1 VNWEQLRAIL
11 WLRWRLTI
19 NQFGRGGPLNA
30 VLSVV
35 ILAAIVVAAV
45 GAGIGG
51 IALGY
56 FASRGAPPQVMLLA
70 WDGIVLLFLAI
81 WTAGLLVEIQ
91 RSESLDLARLL
102 HLPVTLSQVFVINYA
117 AAHFSPILAI
127 MVPGMVGVCVGMVL
141 NGGWQLLLLLP
152 LVLGFV
158 FMVTAWTYCL
168 RGWLA
173 SLMVNKRKRR
183 GIIVWMTLTLVLM
196 GQIPNLVVNNSWFR
210 HRVGEMA
217 HAKHAA
223 PGTTPSTSST
233 PSSDPADFLPAA
245 IVQAHPWIPV
255 GWPGIG
261 ALELE
266 RGHPSL
272 PIGLTAACWLIGVL
286 GVWRAYRLTLR
297 FYLGAG
303 GGETAVVSVKR
314 PAVVR
319 GRMLVERKLPWL
331 PDDTAAL
338 ALMFLRSL
346 LRSPEMKMALVM
358 PVVLCAVFS
367 SVLLSQMRLKIG
379 IGAAGFI
386 STGVAVVSCFS
397 LSPAMA
403 NMFGV
408 DRDGFRGLVLL
419 PTRRRDVLL
428 AKNLA
433 YFPFVAVITGLLMAA
448 VGLLLHVPWE
458 LIAVGLIQAPAAY
471 LLAAQVCNLLSILA
485 PYRIAAGSLKAQKP
499 KAIVAVA
506 ALASMFSMPLVLS
519 PISIPPLLRLLF
531 RRMGW
536 LPWLP
541 IDLLAATAV
550 LIATITLYW
559 FVLPAQGRLL
569 QRREQSILREVTEAT
584 E

>member
-1 VNWEQLRAIL
+1 MNWEQLRAIL

-91 RSESLDLARLL
+91 RSESLDLGRLL

-196 GQIPNLVVNNSWFR
+196 GQIPNLVVNNSWFL

-217 HAKHAA
+217 HAKHFAA
-223 PGTTPSTSST
+223 PGHDT
-233 PSSDPADFLPAA
+233 FN
-245 IVQAHPWIPV
+245 
-255 GWPGIG
+255 
-261 ALELE
+261 
-266 RGHPSL
+266 
-272 PIGLTAACWLIGVL
+272 
-286 GVWRAYRLTLR
+286 
-297 FYLGAG
+297 
-303 GGETAVVSVKR
+303 VVN
-314 PAVVR
+314 AVVR
-319 GRMLVERKLPWL
+319 SGR
-331 PDDTAAL
+331 
-338 ALMFLRSL
+338 
-346 LRSPEMKMALVM
+346 
-358 PVVLCAVFS
+358 FS
-367 SVLLSQMRLKIG
+367 RRRPSYRRI
-379 IGAAGFI
+379 
-386 STGVAVVSCFS
+386 
-397 LSPAMA
+397 
-403 NMFGV
+403 
-408 DRDGFRGLVLL
+408 RGFRSGG
-419 PTRRRDVLL
+419 RASARW
-428 AKNLA
+428 NWS
-433 YFPFVAVITGLLMAA
+433 AVIR
-448 VGLLLHVPWE
+448 P
-458 LIAVGLIQAPAAY
+458 
-471 LLAAQVCNLLSILA
+471 C
-485 PYRIAAGSLKAQKP
+485 
-499 KAIVAVA
+499 
-506 ALASMFSMPLVLS
+506 
-519 PISIPPLLRLLF
+519 
-531 RRMGW
+531 
-536 LPWLP
+536 
-541 IDLLAATAV
+541 
-550 LIATITLYW
+550 
-559 FVLPAQGRLL
+559 
-569 QRREQSILREVTEAT
+569 
-584 E
+584 